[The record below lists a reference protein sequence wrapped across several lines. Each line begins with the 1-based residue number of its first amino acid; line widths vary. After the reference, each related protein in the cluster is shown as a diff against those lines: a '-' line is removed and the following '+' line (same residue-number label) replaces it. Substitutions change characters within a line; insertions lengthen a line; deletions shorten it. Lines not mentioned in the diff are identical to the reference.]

1 MAEAF
6 SNKKYVLNRMQH
18 KSYWIN
24 GRELNQTNIEKL
36 VEEAITWHPEFYRCI
51 FERFSSLGYDES
63 TTSIEF
69 DVAEEILMQYKDKI
83 SSLRRAIMEDELGAI
98 VYKALKA
105 YYL

>member
-24 GRELNQTNIEKL
+24 GRELNQENVKEL
-36 VEEAITWHPEFYRCI
+36 VKEAITWHPEFYRCI
-51 FERFSSLGYDES
+51 FERCPVRNYGDP
-63 TTSIEF
+63 IEF

>member
-24 GRELNQTNIEKL
+24 CRELNQKNVEKL
-36 VEEAITWHPEFYRCI
+36 VKEAIKWHPEFYCCI
-51 FERFSSLGYDES
+51 FERFSFRDYGEP
-63 TTSIEF
+63 TIEF

>member
-24 GRELNQTNIEKL
+24 GRELNQKNIEEL

-51 FERFSSLGYDES
+51 FDRVPSRFYGEP
-63 TTSIEF
+63 TIEF
-69 DVAEEILMQYKDKI
+69 DVAEEIWLQYKDKI